1 MQEIVPTAGA
11 IGAKDAGFLFPCQ
24 LPAGWGDIELQ
35 VPGLHEDA
43 LVLLV
48 EPLEEDEV
56 FEAGRFLEDS
66 ETREAAALSGAAA
79 GEAGDSIGAGH
90 EASVAV
96 LDQLKRGKGLGVGF
110 RARVVEVDAT
120 SGDVLEKVAL
130 KFDAHGGGAL
140 GEMEEASDEPGDFVG
155 KVAAKDGGFEAN
167 YH

>member
-1 MQEIVPTAGA
+1 
-11 IGAKDAGFLFPCQ
+11 
-24 LPAGWGDIELQ
+24 

-56 FEAGRFLEDS
+56 FEAGRFMEDS
-66 ETREAAALSGAAA
+66 ETRETAALSGAAA

-96 LDQLKRGKGLGVGF
+96 LDQLKRRKGLGVGF
-110 RARVVEVDAT
+110 RTGVVEVDAAP
-120 SGDVLEKVAL
+120 GDVLEEVAL

-140 GEMEEASDEPGDFVG
+140 GEVEETGDEPGDFIG
-155 KVAAKDGGFEAN
+155 KVAAEDGGFEAN

>member
-1 MQEIVPTAGA
+1 M
-11 IGAKDAGFLFPCQ
+11 
-24 LPAGWGDIELQ
+24 Q

-56 FEAGRFLEDS
+56 FEAGRFMEDG
-66 ETREAAALSGAAA
+66 ETGEAAALSGAAA
-79 GEAGDSIGAGH
+79 RQGGDSIGAGH
-90 EASVAV
+90 EASVAI
-96 LDQLKRGKGLGVGF
+96 LDQLKRGEGLGIGF
-110 RARVVEVDAT
+110 RAGVVEVDAAP
-120 SGDVLEKVAL
+120 GDVLEEVAL

-140 GEMEEASDEPGDFVG
+140 GEVEEAGDEPRDFVG

>member
-1 MQEIVPTAGA
+1 MEEIVSATGA
-11 IGAKDAGFLFPCQ
+11 IGPEEAGFLFPCQ
-24 LPAGWGDIELQ
+24 LPTRRGDIELQ

-56 FEAGRFLEDS
+56 FEAGRLMQNG
-66 ETREAAALSGAAA
+66 ETWETAALRGAAA

-96 LDQLKRGKGLGVGF
+96 LDQLKRSEGLGVGF
-110 RARVVEVDAT
+110 RTGVVEVDAAP
-120 SGDVLEKVAL
+120 GDVLEKIAF

-140 GEMEEASDEPGDFVG
+140 GKMEKTGDETGDFIG
-155 KVAAKDGGFEAN
+155 KVAAQYRGFEAN